1 MANKSITPSSTSKKL
16 FQIEGI
22 LVRIA
27 GLWVFAGALTKTF
40 VGLPGDLPT
49 PILQLDFDPLVVL
62 VIAVAVETAIGLL
75 AILAPRRGWIPL
87 AALLCV
93 FATVLA
99 LHMRS
104 GAESCG
110 CFGGALLIPPALML
124 GIDAAL
130 LLSVLATALRGRP
143 WQPQSA
149 FALIA
154 IGTLIA
160 AAILAASTQS
170 RLEKF
175 QPKESATAL
184 PSNSFSTPIIAT
196 PAAPWKFPA
205 DIPPQVL
212 LRPTQWIGKTLAQTE
227 LGRWTD
233 TLLFPPDATVII
245 YYLSCNHC
253 ADHLKDIAE
262 KQAADLQH
270 ATKYVLVQLPTPAG
284 YKGRIFVNELPTG
297 LRVELPAQV
306 KTWVITPP
314 WDIIVTGGIVAR
326 AERTKWEGEKP

>member
-1 MANKSITPSSTSKKL
+1 MANESNAPSSTSKNP
-16 FQIEGI
+16 FQIDGI

-27 GLWVFAGALTKTF
+27 GLWVFAGALAKTF
-40 VGLPGDLPT
+40 VGLPGDLPS
-49 PILQLDFDPLVVL
+49 PILQLDFDPLKVL

-75 AILAPRRGWIPL
+75 AILAPRRGWIPI
-87 AALLCV
+87 AALLCM
-93 FATVLA
+93 FAAVLA

-130 LLSVLATALRGRP
+130 LLGVLATALRGRP
-143 WQPQSA
+143 WQPQRA
-149 FALIA
+149 FAFIA
-154 IGTLIA
+154 IGALVA
-160 AAILAASTQS
+160 SAILAASTQS

-175 QPKESATAL
+175 QPKESASAS

-196 PAAPWKFPA
+196 PAPPWKFPT
-205 DIPPQVL
+205 DIPAQVL
-212 LRPTQWIGKTLAQTE
+212 LRPTQWIGKPLAQTE

-253 ADHLKDIAE
+253 ADHLKDLAE
-262 KQAADLQH
+262 KQAADPQH
-270 ATKYVLVQLPTPAG
+270 APKYVLVQLPTPAG

-314 WDIIVTGGIVAR
+314 WDITVTGGIVAR

>member
-1 MANKSITPSSTSKKL
+1 MAKKSITPSSTSKKPL
-16 FQIEGI
+16 QLQGI

-40 VGLPGDLPT
+40 VGLPGDLPS

-93 FATVLA
+93 FAAVLA

-130 LLSVLATALRGRP
+130 LAGVLATALRGRP

-175 QPKESATAL
+175 QPKESATAS

-196 PAAPWKFPA
+196 PAAPWKFPD

-262 KQAADLQH
+262 KQAADPQN
-270 ATKYVLVQLPTPAG
+270 APKYVLVQLPTPAG
-284 YKGRIFVNELPTG
+284 YKGRIFVNERPTG

-326 AERTKWEGEKP
+326 AERTKLEGEKP